1 MSRLAYLYDPI
12 FLNHQPG
19 IYHPE
24 RPERLSGMH
33 SYLQNKNMFSK
44 VDILAPQQAPLEYIE
59 LVHDRQYIDTILKF
73 RGSERQVLDS
83 GDTVLSKDSVDAAL
97 TAAGSAVMAVDL
109 IFDSGKYDK
118 VFCAVRPPGHHAEHN
133 QAMGFCIFNNVAIA
147 AKYAQKKEYVKN
159 ILIIDWDVHHGNG
172 TQNSFY
178 EDDTVFYFSIHQHP
192 HFPGTGH
199 AFETGEGNGK
209 GFNLNIPLPGG
220 QNDDEYLKI
229 FEDGLKE
236 VEGRFSPELIL
247 ISAGFDAHYSD
258 PLAGMRL
265 TADGFYKLTEMT
277 ARFAEKYCQ
286 GHIISFLEGGYNSDG
301 LGQSVFRHLECLLKH

>member
-1 MSRLAYLYDPI
+1 MSKLAYLYNPI

-24 RPERLSGMH
+24 SPERLSGMH
-33 SYLQNKNMFSK
+33 SYLQKRNLFSN
-44 VDILAPQQAPLEYIE
+44 VDILQPGQAPVEYIE
-59 LVHDRQYIDTILKF
+59 LVHDRSYIDTILKF
-73 RGSERQVLDS
+73 RGTGRQVLDS

-109 IFDSGKYDK
+109 IFDSKKYEK
-118 VFCAVRPPGHHAEHN
+118 VFCAVRPPGHHAERD
-133 QAMGFCIFNNVAIA
+133 QAKGFCIFNNVAIA
-147 AKYAQKKEYVKN
+147 AKYAQKLEFVKN

-178 EDDTVFYFSIHQHP
+178 EDNTVFYFSMHQHP

-199 AFETGEGNGK
+199 AFEIGEREGK

-229 FEDGLKE
+229 FENGLKE
-236 VEGRFSPELIL
+236 VENRFRPELIL
-247 ISAGFDAHYSD
+247 ISAGFDGHYSD
-258 PLAGMRL
+258 PLAGMKL
-265 TADGFYKLTEMT
+265 TAEGFYKLTELT
-277 ARFAEKYCQ
+277 ARFARKYCNSR
-286 GHIISFLEGGYNSDG
+286 IISFLEGGYNSEG
-301 LGQSVFRHLECLLKH
+301 LGQSVFRHLQCLLKH